1 MRSLSTD
8 YNFNLSPS
16 TNYNLQSPH
25 PSPSPICLETHREMD
40 SIIGDTNDRS
50 IKVKDALKEMD
61 GENKRLVKDQPT
73 ASDTRIHITQHTI
86 LTKKFVDVMNEYQG
100 VQVKFKN
107 KFKQKLQRQFLIVKP
122 DASTEEVEKI
132 VDSKNTNIF
141 SQQAST
147 FINVFIGLGGL

>member
-1 MRSLSTD
+1 
-8 YNFNLSPS
+8 
-16 TNYNLQSPH
+16 
-25 PSPSPICLETHREMD
+25 MD
-40 SIIGDTNDRS
+40 SIIQDTNERS
-50 IKVKDALKEMD
+50 VKVKDALKEMD

-122 DASTEEVEKI
+122 DASSEEVEKI

-141 SQQAST
+141 SQQAS
-147 FINVFIGLGGL
+147 FVF